1 MLYYIIYIINAVG
14 ARFIVFV
21 PDFIAAAPIFT
32 PSPQGLARLVGVVGG
47 ADGGDN
53 QLTAIPISVGQG
65 SGTGVMTPSL
75 LVARGMVV
83 ELRGLVV
90 ELRGMMVELC
100 GLMVAASGLMPE
112 GVVKLISRCEIVI
125 ANRDIMISH
134 RETVI
139 SNPETKMKAISV
151 RMMAVGDALS
161 VGVVIRVCFH
171 VH

>member
-1 MLYYIIYIINAVG
+1 M
-14 ARFIVFV
+14 

-32 PSPQGLARLVGVVGG
+32 FSPQGLARTVGFVGG
-47 ADGGDN
+47 AGGGDN
-53 QLTAIPISVGQG
+53 QLTAIPIAVGQG
-65 SGTGVMTPSL
+65 SGIGVMTPGL

-90 ELRGMMVELC
+90 ELCGMMA
-100 GLMVAASGLMPE
+100 AASGLLPE

-139 SNPETKMKAISV
+139 SNPEINIKAISV
-151 RMMAVGDALS
+151 RMMAVGDALG
-161 VGVVIRVCFH
+161 VGIVIRVCFH

>member
-1 MLYYIIYIINAVG
+1 M
-14 ARFIVFV
+14 

-32 PSPQGLARLVGVVGG
+32 SSPQGLARTVGVVGG

-53 QLTAIPISVGQG
+53 QLTAIPIAVGQG
-65 SGTGVMTPSL
+65 SGIGVMEPGL

-83 ELRGLVV
+83 ELRG
-90 ELRGMMVELC
+90 MV
-100 GLMVAASGLMPE
+100 VAASGLMPE

-139 SNPETKMKAISV
+139 SNPEINIKAISV
-151 RMMAVGDALS
+151 RMMAVGVALS
-161 VGVVIRVCFH
+161 VCVVIRVCFH